1 MPDPSIQ
8 RNYRSPRVFSR
19 RARYYGLTLPQLGAV
34 ATGVALALPL
44 WWLLGLLPVFARA
57 DLTLFA
63 VHLLLPGTGAGA
75 LAVLLYALADDLRE
89 PVLRQLLFYTLGRL
103 AGRHRY
109 HRDHNHKETPTHAP
123 IAPTPALPRA
133 RARAGLVTPRRGRP

>member
-44 WWLLGLLPVFARA
+44 WWLLGLLPLFARA

-63 VHLLLPGTGAGA
+63 LHLLLPGVTAGA

-109 HRDHNHKETPTHAP
+109 HRYHKETPTHAP
-123 IAPTPALPRA
+123 TAPTPALPRG
-133 RARAGLVTPRRGRP
+133 RARLAGLVTPRRGRP

>member
-19 RARYYGLTLPQLGAV
+19 RARYYG
-34 ATGVALALPL
+34 VALALPL
-44 WWLLGLLPVFARA
+44 WWLLGLLPVFTHA

-63 VHLLLPGTGAGA
+63 LHLLLPGVVAGA

-89 PVLRQLLFYTLGRL
+89 PVLRQMLFYTLRRL

-109 HRDHNHKETPTHAP
+109 HRDKEISHAP
-123 IAPTPALPRA
+123 TAPIPALP

>member
-44 WWLLGLLPVFARA
+44 WWLLGLLPLFARA
-57 DLTLFA
+57 GLTVFA
-63 VHLLLPGTGAGA
+63 LHLLLPGVAAGA

-103 AGRHRY
+103 AGLHHY
-109 HRDHNHKETPTHAP
+109 HRDHRDHKETPAHAP
-123 IAPTPALPRA
+123 IPTLPRA

>member
-1 MPDPSIQ
+1 MPDPSVQ

-44 WWLLGLLPVFARA
+44 WWLLGLLPLFARA

-63 VHLLLPGTGAGA
+63 LHLLLPGVAAGA

-103 AGRHRY
+103 AARHRY
-109 HRDHNHKETPTHAP
+109 HRDHNHKETPAHAP
-123 IAPTPALPRA
+123 TTPTPALP